1 MKTLMQ
7 KLISQDSLPM
17 LFAFAPLIH
26 FLGVLKSS
34 HALGISLGLMVG
46 LQT

>member
-7 KLISQDSLPM
+7 KLMSQDSLPM
-17 LFAFAPLIH
+17 LFAFVPLIL

-34 HALGISLGLMVG
+34 RMLSISLGLMVR
-46 LQT
+46 LKT